1 MRFDPNTLYVTD
13 LDGTLL
19 GETPRIPDEAVELL
33 NEMLD
38 AGLPFTVATARS
50 WASTKKILA
59 GLHLTQ
65 PIVLY
70 NGAHIIDPKTEKLV
84 ESCSLSREQMLEVA
98 RLCCEAGV
106 CCRVESMINGVCR
119 VSWLRD
125 MEDEGLRIYVEPR
138 KGDARFRPVDK
149 MEQLADGEPFQCA
162 MFGKEEALRPLFEQL
177 RALGYLYVSMIA
189 DSYDIGWFWLSC
201 ARKDS
206 NKAEGVSK
214 LRKITGCKRIVC
226 FGDNHNDL
234 PMFAVADEA
243 YAVGNAVEEVRRAAT
258 GVIGS
263 NVECGVAK
271 FLMTRGAAPAGAE

>member
-1 MRFDPNTLYVTD
+1 MKFSQDTLYVTD

-19 GETPRIPDEAVELL
+19 GEEPRIPEEAVEML

-50 WASTKKILA
+50 WASTKKIVK
-59 GLHLTQ
+59 GLHLKH

-70 NGAHIIDPKTEKLV
+70 NGAHLLDPVTGELM
-84 ESCSLSREQMLEVA
+84 ENCSLTRKQMLEVA
-98 RLCCEAGV
+98 ALCAEAGV
-106 CCRVESMINGVCR
+106 CCRVESMIDGICR
-119 VSWLRD
+119 VSWLRS
-125 MEDEGLRIYVEPR
+125 MEDEGLRLYVEPR
-138 KGDARFRPVDK
+138 KGDARFRPVDR

-162 MFGKEEALRPLFEQL
+162 MFGKEEQLTPLFEQL
-177 RALGYLYVSMIA
+177 KALDYLYASMVE
-189 DSYDIGWFWLSC
+189 DSYDKGWLWLSC

-214 LRKITGCKRIVC
+214 LRKLTGFARIVC

-234 PMFAVADEA
+234 PMFGVADEA
-243 YAVGNAVEEVRRAAT
+243 YAVGNAVPEAKAAAT

-263 NVECGVAK
+263 NVELGVAR
-271 FLMTRGAAPAGAE
+271 FLRTRAEA

>member
-1 MRFDPNTLYVTD
+1 MKFAQDTLYVTD

-19 GETPRIPDEAVELL
+19 GDAPRIPDEAVEML

-50 WASTKKILA
+50 WASTKGIVKR
-59 GLHLTQ
+59 LHLKH

-70 NGAHIIDPKTEKLV
+70 NGAHIIDPATEELL
-84 ESCSLSREQMLEVA
+84 ENCSLSKEQMLKVA
-98 RLCCEAGV
+98 QLCLDAGV
-106 CCRVESMINGVCR
+106 CCRVESMIDGVCR
-119 VSWLRD
+119 VSWLKS
-125 MEDEGLRIYVEPR
+125 MEDEGLRMYVEPR
-138 KGDARFRPVDK
+138 KGDARFRPVDS

-162 MFGKEEALRPLFEQL
+162 MFGKEEQLTPLFEQL
-177 RALGYLYVSMIA
+177 KALDYLYASMVE
-189 DSYDIGWFWLSC
+189 DSYDKGWLWLSC

-214 LRKITGCKRIVC
+214 LRELTGFERIVC

-243 YAVGNAVEEVRRAAT
+243 YAVGNAVEAAKRAVA
-258 GVIGS
+258 GVIGR
-263 NVECGVAK
+263 NTEYGVAK
-271 FLMTRGAAPAGAE
+271 FLMKRAVE